1 MYKILSFSIL
11 LIILSISPV
20 TLGSYHNY
28 QIVLVTGF
36 EPFDSYTINP
46 SALVVEALNN
56 STIGDSK
63 IVGIVLPVDFN
74 RSKTLVVDE
83 IQKIKPSMVLSLGLS
98 PKARSI
104 EIEVF
109 AFNLEWNPYS
119 DKPLYSVKPVIPSAP
134 FIEKTNINVLFTYS
148 QIKKRGIPTSIS
160 LLPGFYVCNSL
171 FYNLLWYKESN
182 NLSMKIAFIHLPL
195 IDDRFTLN
203 DLIKS
208 ISIAI
213 QSNL

>member
-1 MYKILSFSIL
+1 MYKILPFSLL
-11 LIILSISPV
+11 LIILSISPL
-20 TLGSYHNY
+20 TLGSYHPH

-36 EPFDSYTINP
+36 EPFGSYTINP
-46 SALVVEALNN
+46 SALVAEALNN
-56 STIGDSK
+56 STIVDSK

-74 RSKTLVVDE
+74 KSKTIVIDE
-83 IQKIKPSMVLSLGLS
+83 IQKIKPSMVVSLGLS

-109 AFNLEWNPYS
+109 AFNLEWDPYS
-119 DKPLYSVKPVIPSAP
+119 DKPLYSVKPVIPSAS
-134 FIEKTNINVLFTYS
+134 FVEKTNIDVLFTFS
-148 QIKKRGIPTSIS
+148 QIRKSGIPISIS
-160 LLPGFYVCNSL
+160 LSPGFYVCNSL

-195 IDDRFTLN
+195 IDDQFTLN

-208 ISIAI
+208 VSIAI
-213 QSNL
+213 QSNS